1 MTNFYAKDK
10 FKCYLNVLLVEV
22 GSRCFRH
29 SLLMSL

>member
-1 MTNFYAKDK
+1 MAKFYVKDRLI
-10 FKCYLNVLLVEV
+10 FIWRNYFVEV